1 MKHMPLSR
9 LCGLGLRQLLRD
21 LRASEVR
28 VLFFA
33 LLVAVAASTAI
44 GYFGARLNGAMQL
57 RASEFLGA
65 DLVLQGSA
73 PAREQQISAG
83 KALGLRHAQVVEFT
97 SVVGGDNGIQLSS
110 IKAADAAYPLRG
122 QVRSA
127 AAPYA
132 AQETPGGGPAPGEAW
147 VEPRLLAALGLKVG
161 DSIDVGMKTLRM
173 SRVLT
178 YEPDR
183 ANNFYSL
190 TPRVMMNLADL
201 PATGVI
207 QPGSRVSYRDLWRGD
222 TPALAQYR
230 QGLEGTLAANQR
242 LLDTR
247 DGNRQIG
254 GALGKAERYLNMASL
269 VAVLLAGVA
278 VALSASRYAARRLD
292 ASALL
297 RCLGLS
303 RHQALGLY
311 CLQLAMLGVVAA
323 AAGALLGWLA
333 QLGLFRL
340 LQGLL
345 PNEVPGGGVVP
356 ALAGIATGLVAL
368 AGFALPPL
376 AALGQVPPLR
386 VLRRDLLP
394 VPPSSWL
401 VYGAALLALGLIM
414 WRLSLDL
421 LLTFALLGGGLVAAL
436 LLGGLLLLGLQSLRK
451 ALAGAPLAWRLGLG
465 QLLRHPTAAAG
476 QALAFGL
483 ILLAMALV
491 ALLRAELLD
500 TWQAQLPKDA
510 PNHFALNI
518 LPEERDP
525 FAQRLREVNASSAPL
540 YPVTP
545 GRLTQINDKPV
556 QQIVSKDSAGERAV
570 QRDLS
575 LTWAGELPA
584 GNQLVAGTWWQALP
598 SDAEVP
604 GVSVEAQLAGSLN
617 VQLGDLLTFDI
628 GGEQRQAR
636 VTSLRSVHWD
646 SFQPNF
652 YMIFQPGTLQ
662 GLPTTYLTSFYLAPG
677 HDLDVVALSRAFPA
691 VTILQVDAL
700 LDQLRGILAQVTLAV
715 EYVLLFVLAA
725 GLAVLFAGLQATL
738 DERVRQG
745 ALLRALG
752 AARPLLVKARRI
764 EFGLLGAASGALAAL
779 GCELITLVLYR
790 YAFDLQWSPHPW
802 LLVLPVVGAM
812 LVGGAGVLGTRRALN
827 ASPLAVLREG

>member
-1 MKHMPLSR
+1 MTHMPLPR
-9 LCGLGLRQLLRD
+9 LCGLALRQLLRD
-21 LRASEVR
+21 IRASEVR

-73 PAREQQISAG
+73 PARAEQIQAG

-97 SVVGGDNGIQLSS
+97 SVVGGDAGIQLSS
-110 IKAADAAYPLRG
+110 IKAADRAYPLRG

-127 AAPYA
+127 ATPYA
-132 AQETPGGGPAPGEAW
+132 EETPGGGPPPGEAW

-201 PATGVI
+201 QATGVI

-222 TPALAQYR
+222 TQALAQYR
-230 QGLEGTLAANQR
+230 QGLAKDLAANQR

-311 CLQLAMLGVVAA
+311 CLQLAMLGLVAA
-323 AAGALLGWLA
+323 LAGALLGWLA

-340 LQGLL
+340 LHGLL
-345 PNEVPGGGVVP
+345 PSEVPPAGIVP

-368 AGFALPPL
+368 AGFALPPI

-401 VYGAALLALGLIM
+401 VYGAALFALGLIM

-421 LLTFALLGGGLVAAL
+421 LLTFALLGGGLLAAL
-436 LLGGLLLLGLQSLRK
+436 LLGGLLLLGLRSLRR
-451 ALAGAPLAWRLGLG
+451 LLVGAPLTWRLGLG
-465 QLLRHPTAAAG
+465 QLLRHPMAAAG

-518 LPEERDP
+518 LPDDREA
-525 FAQRLREVNASSAPL
+525 FAQRLHQVNAASAPL

-545 GRLTQINDKPV
+545 GRLVQINDQPV
-556 QQIVSKDSAGERAV
+556 RQVVSKDSAGERAV

-575 LTWAGELPA
+575 LTWAADLPTGNNLTA
-584 GNQLVAGTWWQALP
+584 GQWWQALP
-598 SDAEVP
+598 PAGEIP
-604 GVSVEAQLAGSLN
+604 WVSVEAELATSLKL
-617 VQLGDLLTFDI
+617 QLGDLLTFDI

-636 VTSLRSVHWD
+636 VSSLRSVHWD

-700 LDQLRGILAQVTLAV
+700 LGQLRSILAQVTLAV
-715 EYVLLFVLAA
+715 EYVLMFVLAA

-738 DERVRQG
+738 DERIRQG

-764 EFGLLGAASGALAAL
+764 EFGLLGAVSGALAAL

-802 LLVLPVVGAM
+802 LLVLPVVGAL
-812 LVGGAGVLGTRRALN
+812 LVGGAGVLGTQRALN

>member
-1 MKHMPLSR
+1 MTRLPFLR
-9 LCGLGLRQLLRD
+9 LCALSLRQLLRD
-21 LRASEVR
+21 ARASEVR

-44 GYFGARLNGAMQL
+44 GYFGSRLNGAMQL

-73 PAREQQISAG
+73 PATAQQIADG
-83 KALGLRHAQVVEFT
+83 TVLGLRHAQVVEFT
-97 SVVGGDNGIQLSS
+97 SVVGGDSGIQLSS

-122 QVRSA
+122 QLRSA

-132 AQETPGGGPAPGEAW
+132 AETPGGGPAPGEAW
-147 VEPRLLAALGLKVG
+147 VEPRLLAALGLSVG

-190 TPRVMMNLADL
+190 TPRVLMNLADL
-201 PATGVI
+201 EATGVI
-207 QPGSRVSYRDLWRGD
+207 QPGSRVSYRELWRGD
-222 TPALAQYR
+222 IEALAQYR
-230 QGLEGTLAANQR
+230 KTAEASLAANQR

-292 ASALL
+292 ACALL

-311 CLQLAMLGVVAA
+311 SLQLAMLGTVAA
-323 AAGALLGWLA
+323 LGGALLGWLA

-340 LQGLL
+340 LEGLL
-345 PNEVPGGGVVP
+345 PSQLPPGGLAP
-356 ALAGIATGLVAL
+356 ALAGIGTGLVAL

-376 AALGQVPPLR
+376 AALGRVPPLR

-394 VPPSSWL
+394 TPTSSWL

-421 LLTFALLGGGLVAAL
+421 LLTFALLGGGLIAAL
-436 LLGGLLLLGLQSLRK
+436 LLGGLLLLGLRSLRQL
-451 ALAGAPLAWRLGLG
+451 LAGAPLAWRLGLG
-465 QLLRHPTAAAG
+465 QLLRHPLAAAS

-483 ILLAMALV
+483 ILLAMGLV

-500 TWQAQLPKDA
+500 NWQAQLPKDA

-518 LPEERDP
+518 LPDERQP
-525 FAQRLREVNASSAPL
+525 FIERLAQINATSAPL
-540 YPVTP
+540 YPVIP
-545 GRLTQINDKPV
+545 GRLTHINEQPV
-556 QQIVSKDSAGERAV
+556 RQLVSKESTGERAI

-575 LTWAGELPA
+575 LTWAAEPPQGNALSA
-584 GNQLVAGTWWQALP
+584 GNWWQQAP
-598 SDAEVP
+598 QDAAIP
-604 GVSVEAQLAGSLN
+604 GVSVEAELAQSLN
-617 VQLGDLLTFDI
+617 LQLGDLLTFDI
-628 GGEQRQAR
+628 GGQQRQAR
-636 VTSLRSVHWD
+636 VSSLRTVHWD

-662 GLPTTYLTSFYLAPG
+662 GLPATYLTSFYLAPG
-677 HDLDVVALSRAFPA
+677 HDQEIVALSRAFPA
-691 VTILQVDAL
+691 ATILQVDVL
-700 LDQLRGILAQVTLAV
+700 LGQLRSILAQVTLAV

-738 DERVRQG
+738 DERIRQG

-764 EFGLLGAASGALAAL
+764 EFGLLGAVSGLLAAV
-779 GCELITLVLYR
+779 GCELITWALYR
-790 YAFDLQWSPHPW
+790 YAFDLHWAPHLW
-802 LLVLPVVGAM
+802 LLGLPLAGAV
-812 LVGGAGVLGTRRALN
+812 LVGGAGVIGTRRALN

>member
-1 MKHMPLSR
+1 MTRLSFRR
-9 LCGLGLRQLLRD
+9 LCALSLRQLLRD
-21 LRASEVR
+21 ARASEVR

-33 LLVAVAASTAI
+33 LMVAVAASTAI
-44 GYFGARLNGAMQL
+44 GFFGARLNGAMQL

-73 PAREQQISAG
+73 PASAAQIAEG
-83 KALGLRHAQVVEFT
+83 TALGLQHARAVEFT
-97 SVVGGDNGIQLSS
+97 SVVGADSGIQLSS
-110 IKAADAAYPLRG
+110 IKAVDPAYPLRG
-122 QVRSA
+122 QLRSA
-127 AAPYA
+127 ATPYGE
-132 AQETPGGGPAPGEAW
+132 ETPGGSPAPGEAW
-147 VEPRLLAALGLKVG
+147 VEPRLLVALGLSIG
-161 DSIDVGMKTLRM
+161 DSLDVGMKTLRL

-190 TPRVMMNLADL
+190 TPRVLMSLADL
-201 PATGVI
+201 DATGVI
-207 QPGSRVSYRDLWRGD
+207 QPGSRVSYRDLWRGEPD
-222 TPALAQYR
+222 ALGAYR
-230 QGLEGTLAANQR
+230 QASEKRLAASQR

-278 VALSASRYAARRLD
+278 VALSASRYASRRLD

-303 RHQALGLY
+303 RHQTLGLY
-311 CLQLAMLGVVAA
+311 CLQLAMLGAVAA
-323 AAGALLGWLA
+323 LAGALLGWLA
-333 QLGLFRL
+333 QLGLFAL
-340 LQGLL
+340 LAGLL
-345 PNEVPGGGVVP
+345 PSQVPPGGVVP
-356 ALAGIATGLVAL
+356 ALAGIGTGLVAL

-376 AALGQVPPLR
+376 AALGRVPPLR
-386 VLRRDLLP
+386 VLRRDQLP
-394 VPPSSWL
+394 VPTSSWL

-421 LLTFALLGGGLVAAL
+421 LLTFALLGGGLLAAL
-436 LLGGLLLLGLQSLRK
+436 LLGGLLLLGLRSLRTL
-451 ALAGAPLAWRLGLG
+451 LAGAPLAWRLGLG
-465 QLLRHPTAAAG
+465 QLLRHPLAAAG

-483 ILLAMALV
+483 ILLAMGLV

-518 LPEERDP
+518 LADERQP
-525 FAQRLREVNASSAPL
+525 FAARLAQINASAAPL
-540 YPVTP
+540 YPVIP
-545 GRLTQINDKPV
+545 GRLIEINGQPV
-556 QQIVSKDSAGERAV
+556 RQLVGKESTGERAI

-575 LTWAGELPA
+575 LTWAAELPQGNTLSA
-584 GNQLVAGTWWQALP
+584 GQWWQPAVP
-598 SDAEVP
+598 ADGIP
-604 GVSVEAQLAGSLN
+604 GVSVEAELAQSLKLN
-617 VQLGDLLTFDI
+617 LGDLLTFDI
-628 GGEQRQAR
+628 GGDQRQAR
-636 VTSLRSVHWD
+636 VSSLRSVHWD

-662 GLPTTYLTSFYLAPG
+662 GLPATYLTSFYLAPG
-677 HDLDVVALSRAFPA
+677 HDQDVVALSRAFPA
-691 VTILQVDAL
+691 ATILQVDAL
-700 LDQLRGILAQVTLAV
+700 LAQLRSILAQVTLAV

-738 DERVRQG
+738 DERIRQG

-752 AARPLLVKARRI
+752 APRPLLVKARRI
-764 EFGLLGAASGALAAL
+764 EFGLLGAVSGLLAAL
-779 GCELITLVLYR
+779 GCELITWGLYR
-790 YAFDLQWSPHPW
+790 YAFDLQWAPHPW
-802 LLVLPVVGAM
+802 LLTLPLAGAV
-812 LVGGAGVLGTRRALN
+812 LVGGAGVIGTRRALN